1 MENLINIQKTFE
13 KVVTINGR
21 INHREFE
28 DCIFKNCDF
37 SNSDLSNNTFMDC
50 EFIDCNLSMV
60 SFVGTSLKTVH
71 FKNCKLL
78 GIHFNACT
86 DFLFQVS
93 FQDCTLDYASF
104 ANKKCQK
111 LISLLVP

>member
-37 SNSDLSNNTFMDC
+37 SNSDLSNNTFMD
-50 EFIDCNLSMV
+50 
-60 SFVGTSLKTVH
+60 
-71 FKNCKLL
+71 
-78 GIHFNACT
+78 
-86 DFLFQVS
+86 
-93 FQDCTLDYASF
+93 
-104 ANKKCQK
+104 
-111 LISLLVP
+111 

>member
-1 MENLINIQKTFE
+1 MYLWSILPVCWIKNYYEQFIQRLMENLINVQKTFE
-13 KVVTINGR
+13 KVVAINGR

-50 EFIDCNLSMV
+50 EFIDCNLSMI
-60 SFVGTSLKTVH
+60 SLVGTSLKTVH

-78 GIHFNACT
+78 GIHFNTCT
-86 DFLFQVS
+86 DFLF
-93 FQDCTLDYASF
+93 
-104 ANKKCQK
+104 
-111 LISLLVP
+111 